1 MFERPDIIKDPLY
14 VITTVSN
21 PVRYWSRWDLYSD
34 FARMVAASGAV
45 LYTVEIAF
53 GDRAFVVTEANNP
66 QHLQLRTTTELWYKE
81 RALNLLVERLPQ
93 DWQYVAWIDA
103 DVKFVRPDWADET
116 RHLLQHYAVLQMFGH
131 AQDLNVDH
139 EVIATHEGFMH
150 GYLNG
155 RMSGHKAYEQFHPG
169 YAWAMRRDAWNT
181 LGGLLDTAILGAGDR
196 HMATALLAHVERSY
210 PAGLSAGYLDKL
222 QHWQRRAQDLRRNVG
237 YMPGTLLHAWHGAK
251 KHRNYLGRWK
261 VLTRNQYD
269 PNHDLKPDWQG
280 LWQLEQ
286 FCDRQIQLRDDI
298 RAYFRSRNED
308 AI

>member
-1 MFERPDIIKDPLY
+1 
-14 VITTVSN
+14 
-21 PVRYWSRWDLYSD
+21 
-34 FARMVAASGAV
+34 
-45 LYTVEIAF
+45 
-53 GDRAFVVTEANNP
+53 
-66 QHLQLRTTTELWYKE
+66 
-81 RALNLLVERLPQ
+81 
-93 DWQYVAWIDA
+93 
-103 DVKFVRPDWADET
+103 
-116 RHLLQHYAVLQMFGH
+116 
-131 AQDLNVDH
+131 
-139 EVIATHEGFMH
+139 
-150 GYLNG
+150 
-155 RMSGHKAYEQFHPG
+155 
-169 YAWAMRRDAWNT
+169 MRRDAWNT